1 MALRDASSSLNTG
14 VDLNGLRFL
23 CLVSLFYLMRGYP
36 AVSVPLDPD
45 QSACIADNLETIQQR
60 IAKAALRAGRDAKDV
75 SLIAVSKIHLV
86 DTVRAALEAGHCVY
100 GENRVQEAAQKWPT
114 LKADFP
120 DVSLHLIGPL
130 QTNKVSDAVALF
142 DVIETVDR
150 PKLAAALAEEM
161 TKQSR
166 HLPCFIQINTGE
178 EPQKAG
184 VMPAESDNFI
194 ADCRN
199 TYGLNVSGL
208 MCIPPQDE
216 EPALHFAFL
225 REIANRNGVAG
236 LSMGMSADFETAVEL
251 GATHI
256 RLGTA
261 VFGERP
267 VIN

>member
-1 MALRDASSSLNTG
+1 M
-14 VDLNGLRFL
+14 
-23 CLVSLFYLMRGYP
+23 
-36 AVSVPLDPD
+36 SVPLDQE
-45 QSACIADNLETIQQR
+45 QSVRIADNLEAIQQR
-60 IAKAALRAGRDAKDV
+60 VAKAALRAGREAKGV
-75 SLIAVSKIHLV
+75 SLTAVSKIHSA
-86 DTVRAALEAGHCVY
+86 DSVRAALETGHRVY
-100 GENRVQEAAQKWPT
+100 GENRVQEAAQKWPP

-120 DVSLHLIGPL
+120 DASIHLIGPL
-130 QTNKVSDAVALF
+130 QTNKVRDAVALF

-150 PKLAAALAEEM
+150 PKLAAAIAEEM
-161 TKQSR
+161 EKQSR

-178 EPQKAG
+178 ESQKAG

-194 ADCRN
+194 AECRN
-199 TYGLNVSGL
+199 NYGLNVSGL

-256 RLGTA
+256 RLGRA

-267 VIN
+267 IVS